1 MTRATEVKWT
11 IYPSEMT
18 TALSTISILPSNREQ
33 LKAFSRQLKDEIL
46 ANDKDPLK
54 ILVQL
59 KFIEKLIEDVLKDE
73 GIEYHFL
80 KELLLYEKEKVVQ
93 VGGAKLMQTEV
104 GVKYDYEASGDP
116 KWIDLKKQST
126 EIAERLKEREK
137 FLQTIPYDQGVV
149 DPDTGVFIT
158 RPPKTSKT
166 KVKCVL

>member
-1 MTRATEVKWT
+1 MK
-11 IYPSEMT
+11 
-18 TALSTISILPSNREQ
+18 TALSTLSILPSNREQ
-33 LKAFSRQLKDEIL
+33 LKAFSSQLKDEIL

-80 KELLLYEKEKVVQ
+80 KELLLYDKEKVVQ

-116 KWIDLKKQST
+116 KWFDLDKQAK
-126 EIAERLKEREK
+126 EIAERKKEREK
-137 FLQTIPYDQGVV
+137 FLQGIPYNEGVV

>member
-1 MTRATEVKWT
+1 MNE
-11 IYPSEMT
+11 
-18 TALSTISILPSNREQ
+18 TALSTLSVLPSNREQ

-104 GVKYDYEASGDP
+104 GVKYIYEESGDP
-116 KWIDLKKQST
+116 KWFDLDKQAK
-126 EIAERLKEREK
+126 EIAERKKEREK
-137 FLQTIPYDQGVV
+137 FLQGIPYNEGVV

-166 KVKCVL
+166 KVKVTL